1 MNLQTERLR
10 ILYRWC
16 GSSDSQSALPG
27 PAWLGCRTA
36 WEVEENQQA
45 TENLDLEKDA
55 SWPGLEVF
63 PLATPGSGFHKFPG
77 EEGLEVMT

>member
-1 MNLQTERLR
+1 M
-10 ILYRWC
+10 
-16 GSSDSQSALPG
+16 
-27 PAWLGCRTA
+27 
-36 WEVEENQQA
+36 WEVEENQET